1 MKEIFLFDSV
11 ILIRLCAALLFGFFL
26 GFEREITGK
35 FAGLRTHILVC
46 AGAAIFTILSIYGF
60 QYHLADGTVGTND
73 PARIAAQVITG
84 IGFIG
89 AGTIMRHGTNISGI
103 TTAATLWVAAAVGM
117 ACGCGMIFLGFI
129 STFLTLM
136 VLVSIRHFEKKFI
149 LHRIANP
156 KLFDISFTCLIGDF
170 DFLNNLIQ
178 ENFKFVE
185 KFKKKLK
192 ADGQLLIKF
201 TVSSKKPLSRINEIF
216 KNIPNIDSL
225 EISEIHE

>member
-1 MKEIFLFDSV
+1 MLQQ
-11 ILIRLCAALLFGFFL
+11 
-26 GFEREITGK
+26 
-35 FAGLRTHILVC
+35 
-46 AGAAIFTILSIYGF
+46 TIH
-60 QYHLADGTVGTND
+60 YHLKTPHN
-73 PARIAAQVITG
+73 Q
-84 IGFIG
+84 
-89 AGTIMRHGTNISGI
+89 
-103 TTAATLWVAAAVGM
+103 
-117 ACGCGMIFLGFI
+117 
-129 STFLTLM
+129 
-136 VLVSIRHFEKKFI
+136 
-149 LHRIANP
+149 
-156 KLFDISFTCLIGDF
+156 DF

>member
-1 MKEIFLFDSV
+1 MKQNKKHEWTNIKNSHKFNSFLFSQNNPN
-11 ILIRLCAALLFGFFL
+11 IFHLFFSHFF
-26 GFEREITGK
+26 
-35 FAGLRTHILVC
+35 
-46 AGAAIFTILSIYGF
+46 IFHWKKKTE
-60 QYHLADGTVGTND
+60 
-73 PARIAAQVITG
+73 
-84 IGFIG
+84 
-89 AGTIMRHGTNISGI
+89 
-103 TTAATLWVAAAVGM
+103 
-117 ACGCGMIFLGFI
+117 
-129 STFLTLM
+129 
-136 VLVSIRHFEKKFI
+136 FEKKFI

-225 EISEIHE
+225 EISEIHEWFLH